1 MTLKT
6 SNSSFSLI
14 PIVVHDSGMTQGW
27 PRDDPGMTQGCLK
40 DDSVMTQRS
49 DLVLNFPVLKFLIL
63 NFLVLKFSAYVSSLL
78 ACVSLLV
85 SACLCQLFCVSL
97 LLSACLCQLACIS
110 LLASSTFCL
119 ALFCLGQLQFSHLFK
134 IFLKP
139 KLWFLMILMAKQP
152 I

>member
-97 LLSACLCQLACIS
+97 PLSACLCQLACVS
-110 LLASSTFCL
+110 LLESACLHQLACVIYCL
-119 ALFCLGQLQFSHLFK
+119 ACIILLGSAK
-134 IFLKP
+134 IFHIFSKLFWNLKYG
-139 KLWFLMILMAKQP
+139 F
-152 I
+152 